1 MAVGPSSGAEASE
14 DPGVDTN
21 GFILRAPRNPIGP
34 DFLDLLKDVCATLDA
49 RIGPLLHSIYVYGS
63 VATGQAKPFIS
74 DIDLSMVLQRPATA
88 PELAA
93 IESARIA
100 LEKRHPEVVKVDF
113 DIGVLAD
120 VLSPARELEWGYWLK
135 HHCRCVLGEDLSERF
150 EPFKPSRAIAQ
161 AVNSDFD
168 VVLSKY
174 AERIAILDEGVPSA
188 KLQREAARKLIR
200 STNIL
205 RSSED
210 QTWPMSLGAHL
221 AAFRRRFP
229 LMGEELDFF
238 MREATDPAA
247 TREEFVRRLKGFT
260 NWMSRC
266 AEQKRDC

>member
-1 MAVGPSSGAEASE
+1 MVMGRSLCAEASE

-21 GFILRAPRNPIGP
+21 GFIRRAPRDPIGP
-34 DFLDLLKDVCATLDA
+34 EFLDLLKDVCATLDA
-49 RIGPLLHSIYVYGS
+49 QVGPLLHSLYVYGS
-63 VATGQAKPFIS
+63 VATGKANPFVS
-74 DIDLSMVLQRPATA
+74 DLDLSMVLQRPATT

-120 VLSPARELEWGYWLK
+120 VLSPSRELDWGYWLK

-161 AVNSDFD
+161 ALNGDFE
-168 VVLSKY
+168 VVLDKY
-174 AERIAILDEGVPSA
+174 AERIATLDEGAQSA
-188 KLQREAARKLIR
+188 SLQREAARKLIR

-210 QTWPMSLGAHL
+210 QTWPVSLQAHH
-221 AAFRRRFP
+221 AAFQRRFP
-229 LMGEELDFF
+229 SMGEEVDFF
-238 MREATDPAA
+238 MREATDPTAA
-247 TREEFVRRLKGFT
+247 REQFVRRLRGFT

-266 AEQKRDC
+266 AEQERE